1 MSGHSKWHSIKHK
14 KAAADAK
21 RGKIFNRHAKL
32 IEVAARHGGGD
43 PDQNPRLRT
52 EIQAA
57 RDANMPNDKIERSIL
72 KGTGQ
77 IEGVQYDE
85 VTYEA
90 YGPEGVALIIDT
102 LTDNR
107 NRTVG
112 EIRHILTK
120 HGGNLGESGSV
131 SWNFSQKGVILVPV
145 EGNDED
151 SVMETVLD
159 AGAEDLA
166 TEGDVY
172 EITTDPRSFMSVREA
187 LDSAGIPVASGQITR
202 VPGSTVRIE
211 SKDVARRIIR
221 LMDVLDDHED
231 VQNVS
236 ANFDIPDE
244 VMEAVEDEV

>member
-32 IEVAARHGGGD
+32 IEVAARQGGGD
-43 PDQNPRLRT
+43 VDQNPRLRT

-57 RDANMPNDKIERSIL
+57 RDANMPNDKIERAVM

-77 IEGVQYDE
+77 IEGVQYEE
-85 VTYEA
+85 VMYEA
-90 YGPEGVALIIDT
+90 YGPEGVALMINT

-112 EIRHILTK
+112 EIRHLLTK
-120 HGGNLGESGSV
+120 HGGNLGENGSV
-131 SWNFSQKGVILVPV
+131 SWNFTQKGVIHVPV
-145 EGNDED
+145 EGAEED
-151 SVMETVLD
+151 KVLETVLE
-159 AGAEDLA
+159 AGAEDLSN
-166 TEGDVY
+166 EGDVF
-172 EITTDPRSFMSVREA
+172 EVTTDPKGFMQVREA
-187 LDSAGIPVASGQITR
+187 LDAAGIRVASGQITMI
-202 VPGSTVRIE
+202 PGSTVKIE
-211 SKDVARRIIR
+211 TEDLARKILK

-236 ANFDIPDE
+236 ANFDIPEEVLEALGDE
-244 VMEAVEDEV
+244 V